1 MTRDLVIGF
10 LGKDQPG
17 IVRHLS
23 QVVSKHGGN
32 WLQSQ
37 MVQLG
42 GFFSGM
48 AQVECAQEDIEA
60 MTQALQSIPDLTVN
74 VLDPVQSDASAD
86 GARMH
91 LNIVG
96 PDRRGILSEVMNE
109 LAAREV
115 NVLQLETSV
124 APAPMSGE
132 LLFTADAEV
141 QVPVKTD
148 LAELVEQLN
157 MIGDNLGVD
166 VLLEED

>member
-1 MTRDLVIGF
+1 
-10 LGKDQPG
+10 
-17 IVRHLS
+17 
-23 QVVSKHGGN
+23 
-32 WLQSQ
+32 

-48 AQVECAQEDIEA
+48 AQVECAQEHIESL
-60 MTQALQSIPDLTVN
+60 TLALEAIPDLSVN
-74 VLDPVQSDASAD
+74 VLDPVQSEPSAA
-86 GARMH
+86 GARMR

-109 LAAREV
+109 LAARQV

-141 QVPVKTD
+141 QVPAETD
-148 LAELVEQLN
+148 VAELVDQLN
-157 MIGDNLGVD
+157 TIGDSLGVD